1 LGKNEKFL
9 IEDFTGV
16 LKSGEMA
23 LVLGR
28 PGAGC
33 TTFMKAMTNI
43 KQGYAGIDG
52 DIKYGAM
59 DSTEA
64 ERYPGQIIFVAED
77 EVF

>member
-1 LGKNEKFL
+1 
-9 IEDFTGV
+9 
-16 LKSGEMA
+16 
-23 LVLGR
+23 LGR